1 MNLND
6 KFHFSCAEYWSS
18 KKINSYNNK
27 THSIDKSIFL
37 GRWPFDWRICNLWVT
52 LDVLTCSSSILHMCF
67 ISVGRYL
74 GIRNPLHA
82 RQANLF
88 VSRRAVL
95 WRIGIAWVA
104 SALIASPIT
113 MMSLYDHRNIVP
125 ASSECAISNK
135 YFLIFG
141 KFSWK
146 KKKISSNIVF

>member
-1 MNLND
+1 MAQYKLP
-6 KFHFSCAEYWSS
+6 
-18 KKINSYNNK
+18 
-27 THSIDKSIFL
+27 TT

-52 LDVLTCSSSILHMCF
+52 CDVLTCSSSILHMCF

-95 WRIGIAWVA
+95 WRIALAWF
-104 SALIASPIT
+104 SAAIIASPIT

-125 ASSECAISNK
+125 SPSECAISNK

-141 KFSWK
+141 KFRS
-146 KKKISSNIVF
+146 VVT

>member
-1 MNLND
+1 MFCHTLNYIYLIT
-6 KFHFSCAEYWSS
+6 FS
-18 KKINSYNNK
+18 
-27 THSIDKSIFL
+27 
-37 GRWPFDWRICNLWVT
+37 GRWPYDWRICNLWVT

-141 KFSWK
+141 KYFFVNYLLEQLKTILCANK
-146 KKKISSNIVF
+146 KKGEN